1 MVPTVAGG
9 AVALWAVL
17 CRPRPGA
24 WLSYVCVGL
33 GGLCLIS
40 LLGQVWSSSTESGM
54 WGLARVAVLL
64 VLVGVCARWEPWR
77 SAGGAIGAMGAA
89 VALWSLPLAEW
100 RGGPLEAFGAAVF
113 WGLPVV
119 VAVVLGG
126 YPRLVERRR
135 VAAVASARR
144 EQQLDIARDLHDY
157 VAHDVSGI
165 VAQAQAARFVGA
177 SDPARALV
185 ALERIERAGL
195 AALASMDRMVT
206 TLHVGDSDR
215 AASRAALP
223 GIDRLPELIA
233 DFTTSAGTRA
243 VLTIAPELTTAAGA
257 VTTADPTS
265 DVPVTAVSRET
276 SAAVHR
282 VVVEALTNVRRHA
295 PNAVGVDVAVTT
307 TSRFGRPAVAV
318 LVVDDNDTVG
328 VTGAA
333 VAVTDDL
340 ARRRTG
346 GGGRGLAGL
355 RERVREA
362 GGEFH
367 AGPFE
372 RGWRVHAILPADRA
386 DRAPHSVDPPQPVP
400 TAGGTARSTQETR
413 NR

>member
-1 MVPTVAGG
+1 MV
-9 AVALWAVL
+9 
-17 CRPRPGA
+17 
-24 WLSYVCVGL
+24 
-33 GGLCLIS
+33 S
-40 LLGQVWSSSTESGM
+40 LLGQAWSSSTESGV

-64 VLVGVCARWEPWR
+64 VLVGACARWEPRR

-135 VAAVASARR
+135 VAAVVSARR

-177 SDPARALV
+177 SDPAQALV

-215 AASRAALP
+215 AASRVALP

-243 VLTIAPELTTAAGA
+243 VLTIAPELTTAADVA
-257 VTTADPTS
+257 TTADPNS
-265 DVPVTAVSRET
+265 DAPVTVVSRET
-276 SAAVHR
+276 SATVHR

-295 PNAVGVDVAVTT
+295 PNAVGVDVAVTAS
-307 TSRFGRPAVAV
+307 SRFGRPAVAV
-318 LVVDDNDTVG
+318 LVVDDNDATG
-328 VTGAA
+328 PGAA
-333 VAVTDDL
+333 GAHNL

-346 GGGRGLAGL
+346 GGHGLAGL

-362 GGEFH
+362 GGELH
-367 AGPFE
+367 AGPLE
-372 RGWRVHAILPADRA
+372 HGWRVHAILPADRA
-386 DRAPHSVDPPQPVP
+386 DRAPHSADPPHPEP
-400 TAGGTARSTQETR
+400 KAATARSTRETR